1 MAVRRVLKGALGMLA
16 IAAPLS
22 MPYSAATGT
31 IENATITRTLASED
45 DRFGGCMARLDKSA
59 ADEGLNVEC
68 PASPWVTFSCSGVHT
83 SKSNALRMF
92 DSAQMAFALGRTV
105 RVELDDSRKHNSFCF
120 VRRIDVNAPTPAEEP
135 APEPTS

>member
-1 MAVRRVLKGALGMLA
+1 MAVRRVLKGALAMLA
-16 IAAPLS
+16 IVAPLS

-45 DRFGGCMARLDKSA
+45 ERFGGCMARLDKSA

-120 VRRIDVNAPTPAEEP
+120 VRRIDVNAATPEPEAP
-135 APEPTS
+135 APAS

>member
-22 MPYSAATGT
+22 LPYWAATGAIT
-31 IENATITRTLASED
+31 DATVTRTLASED

-105 RVELDDSRKHNSFCF
+105 RVEVDDSRKHNGFCF
-120 VRRIDVNAPTPAEEP
+120 VRRIDVNAPAPAEDP
-135 APEPTS
+135 APAS

>member
-1 MAVRRVLKGALGMLA
+1 MAVRRVLKGALAMLA
-16 IAAPLS
+16 IAVPLS

-45 DRFGGCMARLDKSA
+45 ERFGGCMARLDKSA

-120 VRRIDVNAPTPAEEP
+120 VRRIDVNAATPEPEAP
-135 APEPTS
+135 APAS